1 MINVVLFIYGG
12 LFGLLCGFLLKIL
25 AYVYFYFEKDGEIG
39 SSDFIERRLKKML
52 DSKCKQGEVQQ

>member
-25 AYVYFYFEKDGEIG
+25 AYVYFYFEKDGEISATG
-39 SSDFIERRLKKML
+39 FIERQLKKVL
-52 DSKCKQGEVQQ
+52 DSNCKQGEV